1 MWRIYLHVVNVFAN
15 IDNKSG
21 LLSVKEALIDSSFDV
36 DGTKYFV
43 DALEICV
50 TCINSRFNHQYS
62 LQTDDAAQGPQLS
75 FFLCQHCQGQYFSLA
90 NKLHLKLSVWKRFRD
105 DIYVLWEHGTVSLSS
120 FIDYLNTL
128 DKTGKIKFTME
139 PVGDTDSEFLE
150 LKLKINNG
158 KIRVDFLG

>member
-50 TCINSRFNHQYS
+50 TCINSRFNHQYF
-62 LQTDDAAQGPQLS
+62 LQTDDAA
-75 FFLCQHCQGQYFSLA
+75 
-90 NKLHLKLSVWKRFRD
+90 
-105 DIYVLWEHGTVSLSS
+105 
-120 FIDYLNTL
+120 
-128 DKTGKIKFTME
+128 
-139 PVGDTDSEFLE
+139 
-150 LKLKINNG
+150 
-158 KIRVDFLG
+158 

>member
-1 MWRIYLHVVNVFAN
+1 M
-15 IDNKSG
+15 
-21 LLSVKEALIDSSFDV
+21 E
-36 DGTKYFV
+36 
-43 DALEICV
+43 
-50 TCINSRFNHQYS
+50 
-62 LQTDDAAQGPQLS
+62 
-75 FFLCQHCQGQYFSLA
+75 
-90 NKLHLKLSVWKRFRD
+90 RFRD

-158 KIRVDFLG
+158 KIRVDVLG